1 MAYAVSL
8 LLDAA
13 SSSTIRTYWDR
24 LAGANVSRAMVEL
37 GYPPHVT
44 LAVYDTLDCNAASVA
59 LDRVFTG
66 QPTLDFALTLLETFG
81 AESGVLY
88 AALAETD
95 ELRQLQ
101 SDVVTAIAGDC
112 RVHYQPQHWTPH
124 CTLATGLS
132 AAKLDATQRLL
143 RQYWQSRPGVFQ
155 AAELV
160 EFVPVTSIR
169 RWELAP
175 R

>member
-1 MAYAVSL
+1 MAFAVSL

-13 SSSTIRTYWDR
+13 SSSMIRTYWER
-24 LAGANVSRAMVEL
+24 LAAANVSRAMIEL

-44 LAVYDTLDCNAASVA
+44 LAVYDTLDRDAALVA
-59 LDRVFTG
+59 LDRVFAG
-66 QPTLDFALTLLETFG
+66 RPALDFALTLLETFG
-81 AESGVLY
+81 TESGVLY
-88 AALAETD
+88 AALAASD

-101 SDVVTAIAGDC
+101 SDVVTAVPGDC
-112 RVHYQPQHWTPH
+112 RLHYQPDHWTPH

-143 RQYWQSRPGVFQ
+143 QQYWQSRPGVFQ
-155 AAELV
+155 AAELA
-160 EFVPVTSIR
+160 EFVPVTPIKC
-169 RWELAP
+169 WELKP

>member
-1 MAYAVSL
+1 MAFAVSL

-13 SSSTIRTYWDR
+13 SSSAIRTYWER
-24 LAGANVSRAMVEL
+24 LAAANVSRAMVDFR
-37 GYPPHVT
+37 YVPHVT
-44 LAVYDTLDCNAASVA
+44 LAVYDTLDRATALAA
-59 LDRVFTG
+59 LDRVLAG
-66 QPTLDFALTLLETFG
+66 QPAFDFALTLLETFG

-88 AALAETD
+88 AALAESD
-95 ELRQLQ
+95 ELRRLQ
-101 SDVVTAIAGDC
+101 HDVVAEISGDC
-112 RVHYQPQHWTPH
+112 QPHYQPQHWTPH

-132 AAKLDATQRLL
+132 AARLDATQRLL
-143 RQYWQSRPGVFQ
+143 RQYWQSRPGLFQ

-169 RWELAP
+169 RWELIP